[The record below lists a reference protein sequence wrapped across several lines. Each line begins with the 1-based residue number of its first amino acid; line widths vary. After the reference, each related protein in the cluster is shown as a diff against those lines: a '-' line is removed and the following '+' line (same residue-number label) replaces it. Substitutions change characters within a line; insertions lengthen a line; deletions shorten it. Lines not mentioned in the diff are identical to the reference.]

1 MPWGNVAR
9 RHQSQDRRP
18 GSEECLQEMAS
29 CWAGPKLGATWGGG
43 GGKAREAGWN
53 LASQDLKCQAEQ
65 PDFILKTENGE
76 SY

>member
-1 MPWGNVAR
+1 
-9 RHQSQDRRP
+9 
-18 GSEECLQEMAS
+18 MAS
-29 CWAGPKLGATWGGG
+29 CWAGPKLGATWGGV